1 MKRKKMD
8 RVFLAASLCLL
19 LFPSMFAAVPYAMV
33 EDLGTST
40 STQSLMRTN
49 DLFAKQE
56 IQTEEDSLRKINQ
69 GNIETNLDAKAQI
82 PKRVP
87 SFMNIFLDGKQARN
101 GFCDATTGYLSR
113 LLSSTT
119 TYYTRTYIPNEWIA
133 DGVPMGWHAD
143 DSSWSY
149 PLPFSFPFYET
160 YYTTIYISSNGLIT
174 FIGPDSSFGNSIEYL
189 SGKLAIAPAWD
200 DLETY
205 IPHDIYIWQPDS
217 THIIIRWE
225 VAALYDPSIVA
236 NFEIILGSDGVIQ
249 FNYGY
254 NSGLISATVGI
265 SNGVDDI
272 LAEDITTSDY
282 IQSIVFS
289 PFRYEHELDVCLEA
303 PMYLMPGYSSL
314 LNATVYNYGLSN
326 ETDVELHLMV
336 NGSLVN
342 DVTLPE
348 LVNGTSYTIDY
359 LWTPIEEATY
369 NITAYA
375 PPVPDENVTA
385 NNAATEFVEVTHP
398 LINPIEGQWANYTM
412 SQLDNATGQIIG
424 TQEMNFTYLR
434 YISPYQIDITMTSR
448 DPYGYIN
455 TGWMIVNIMNRMV
468 ESDSGIG
475 WAGMWYPGWI
485 ETNITIGSTINL
497 LDRTATVVGSQIVY
511 ALEQGIYPIDCWE
524 LSMEYYGY
532 EYTFWYDKA
541 SGLWIG
547 MEYVM
552 YPYRYEL
559 ALTTTNVPL
568 GKFEHELAV
577 VLEIPDFVEPGDS
590 SLLSATVYN
599 FGLSNETDVE
609 LYLMI
614 NGTTVDNATL
624 LELRNGTSYTIDYL
638 WTPTV
643 EAVYNVTAYAPPV
656 PDENV
661 TVNNIDSASVL
672 VCVALRILAYVEYAD
687 YYQEYENSL
696 TAIDSTYGPA
706 YVLTELWDY
715 TLLDSMLPRNDILF
729 IPEQE
734 YSYLSWMEMIGAM
747 WSETLSDF
755 LGEGG
760 VIIVCDCSG
769 DSYGILTGA
778 GLMSISAV
786 NYRSYDT
793 IYLVDPSDPLADGV
807 SSSFIG
813 PSGTISFVTS
823 ETNVIFD
830 DGVYPVV
837 IHKRIG
843 LGQIALIGF
852 DYYNSNPD
860 TQRILGNA
868 VGLSVRYEHEL
879 IVSLDTPA
887 YLEPGDSSLLSATV
901 YNFGLSNETDV
912 ELRLLIDDA
921 VVSSTTIPRFDNGT
935 SHTIGYLWTPTEEGT
950 YNITA
955 YAPQVEDEEI
965 TANNVATKMV
975 RVRGIKGYILF
986 DQTHYTDSITYYSI
1000 WVTNLTDRGYIVD
1013 TPTTGEITSS
1023 VLVEYDVFIIPQ
1035 AHEYYT
1041 TTERT
1046 VIQNFVS
1053 NGGGLLVIG
1062 EDYRDAYTDLTSFA
1076 GISWV
1081 YGYGR
1086 SGTTSDITPH
1096 FITRGVTSVDLPYP
1110 EAIIQVTGDAR
1121 DLVRDADGNI
1131 MLAISEQPGRVI
1143 GFVDE
1148 DSLRDYGIVYE
1159 DNLRLANNMIDWFS
1173 GPAATYT
1180 YSPIDPFVGE
1190 TVTFDASGSYDPD
1203 GIIVSYTW
1211 DFGDETPTETTDQST
1226 TTHAYIAGG
1235 TYTVTLN
1242 VTDDDGLTDTATDI
1256 VKVSRTTMKVEADV
1270 GSIHFRGET
1279 AEFYILV
1286 SLLGEPVDADINAT
1300 LYYSN
1305 GSLHTDL
1312 SEYAENVTLGLYRI
1326 PYTIPTEAPTGTYVL
1341 IVKASYLTLKG
1352 TCLTSFLISEWIE
1365 ATLVDIKDEIGTII
1379 LDTTTIKANLTAINA
1394 TITKIDRNVVTIKT
1408 IAGYVN
1414 ASLSDLE
1421 PIITRIDGNVV
1432 TIDTILGDVDT
1443 TLSELQNTTT
1453 IGLSAASALSAIAS
1467 VVAAVAVILLRKLKI
1482 G

>member
-1 MKRKKMD
+1 MN
-8 RVFLAASLCLL
+8 S
-19 LFPSMFAAVPYAMV
+19 
-33 EDLGTST
+33 
-40 STQSLMRTN
+40 N
-49 DLFAKQE
+49 DLLAKE
-56 IQTEEDSLRKINQ
+56 KIPAEEGSLQKKNQ
-69 GNIETNLDAKAQI
+69 QSSECNPNAEAQVSKNA
-82 PKRVP
+82 PN
-87 SFMNIFLDGKQARN
+87 FMNIFPANKQARKDL
-101 GFCDATTGYLSR
+101 CSVTTSCLSGSS
-113 LLSSTT
+113 SSTT
-119 TYYTRTYIPNEWIA
+119 TYYTRTYIPNEWIT

-143 DSSWSY
+143 DSSWTY

-174 FIGPDSSFGNSIEYL
+174 FIGPDSSCGNSIAYL
-189 SGKLAIAPAWD
+189 ASKLAIAPAWD
-200 DLETY
+200 DWITY
-205 IPHDIYIWQPDS
+205 IPYDIYLWQPDS

-225 VAALYDPSIVA
+225 VAPLYNSSAVA
-236 NFEIILGSDGVIQ
+236 NFEVILGSNGVIQ

-272 LAEDITTSDY
+272 LAEDITTSDC

-289 PFRYEHELDVCLEA
+289 PFQYEHELDVYLEA

-326 ETDVELHLMV
+326 ETNVELYLMV

-359 LWTPIEEATY
+359 LWTPTEEGTY

-385 NNAATEFVEVTHP
+385 NNVATKFVQVRPP

-412 SQLDNATGQIIG
+412 SQFDNATGQIIG
-424 TQEMNFTYLR
+424 IGEMNFTYLL
-434 YISPYQIDITMTSR
+434 YISPYQIYITLRQR
-448 DPYGYIN
+448 DPYGYVM
-455 TGWMIVNIMNRMV
+455 TGWMIVNVMNRIV

-475 WAGMWYPGWI
+475 WTGMYYPGCI
-485 ETNITIGSTINL
+485 ETNVTIGSTINL
-497 LDRTATVVGSQIVY
+497 LEGTATVVGSQIVY

-524 LSMEYYGY
+524 VFLEYYGY

-547 MEYVM
+547 MEYMM
-552 YPYRYEL
+552 YPYLYEL
-559 ALTTTNVPL
+559 ALTTTNIPL

-577 VLEIPDFVEPGDS
+577 VLEAPNFVEPGDS
-590 SLLSATVYN
+590 SLLSATIYN
-599 FGLSNETDVE
+599 FGLNNETDVE
-609 LYLMI
+609 LFLLI
-614 NGTTVDNATL
+614 NGTIVDNVTIS
-624 LELRNGTSYTIDYL
+624 ELMNGTSYTIDYL
-638 WTPTV
+638 WTPIE
-643 EAVYNVTAYAPPV
+643 EAMFNVTAYAPPV
-656 PDENV
+656 PNENV
-661 TVNNIDSASVL
+661 TVNNMDSTSVM
-672 VCVALRILAYVEYAD
+672 VCVAVRILAYVEYTN
-687 YYQEYENSL
+687 YYREYTNSL
-696 TAIDSTYGPA
+696 AAIGSTYGPA

-715 TLLDSMLPRNDILF
+715 TLLDSMLLGHDILF

-734 YSYLSWMEMIGAM
+734 YSYLYWMQTVGET

-755 LGEGG
+755 LEEGG
-760 VIIVCDCSG
+760 VIIVCDYYG
-769 DSYGILTGA
+769 ESYGILTGA

-786 NYRSYDT
+786 NHRSGST
-793 IYLVDPSDPLADGV
+793 VYLVDPTDPLADGV
-807 SSSFIG
+807 SSAFDG
-813 PSGTISFVTS
+813 PYGTLSFVTS
-823 ETNVIFD
+823 EANVVFH
-830 DGVYPVV
+830 DGICPVV
-837 IHKRIG
+837 IHKRIS

-868 VGLSVRYEHEL
+868 VGLAVRYEHEL
-879 IVSLDTPA
+879 IVSLDTPV

-912 ELRLLIDDA
+912 ELQLLIDDA
-921 VVSSTTIPRFDNGT
+921 LVNSTTIPKLDNGT
-935 SHTIGYLWTPTEEGT
+935 CCTINYLWTPMEEAT

-955 YAPQVEDEEI
+955 YTPPVENEEI
-965 TANNVATKMV
+965 TANNVATKMF
-975 RVRGIKGYILF
+975 RVRWIKGYILF

-1013 TPTTGEITSS
+1013 TYTTGEITSG
-1023 VLVEYDVFIIPQ
+1023 VLAEYDVFVILQ
-1035 AHEYYT
+1035 AHDYYSP
-1041 TTERT
+1041 TELT
-1046 VIQNFVS
+1046 AIQNFVS

-1062 EDYRDAYTDLTSFA
+1062 EDYKDSHTALTSFA
-1076 GISWV
+1076 GITWL
-1081 YGYGR
+1081 YDYGR
-1086 SGTTSDITPH
+1086 DGSTTDITPH
-1096 FITRGVTSVDLPYP
+1096 FITREVSSVYLSWP
-1110 EAIIQVTGDAR
+1110 EGTLQVTGDAQDLIR
-1121 DLVRDADGNI
+1121 DTDGNI

-1148 DSLRDYGIVYE
+1148 DTLRDYYIVFE

-1173 GPAATYT
+1173 GPVANFTC
-1180 YSPIDPFVGE
+1180 SPIDPFVGE

-1203 GIIVSYTW
+1203 GTIASYAW
-1211 DFGDETPTETTDQST
+1211 NFGDETPIETTNQST
-1226 TTHAYIAGG
+1226 TWHTYTAGG
-1235 TYTVTLN
+1235 PCAVTLT
-1242 VTDDDGLTDTATDI
+1242 VTDDDGLTDTATATMT
-1256 VKVSRTTMKVEADV
+1256 VSRTTMKVEVDV

-1286 SLLGEPVDADINAT
+1286 SLMGEPVDAVVNAT

-1305 GSLHTDL
+1305 GTLHTDL
-1312 SEYAENVTLGLYRI
+1312 SEYVEDITLGLYRI
-1326 PYTIPTEAPTGTYVL
+1326 PYTIPIDAPTGTYVL
-1341 IVKASYLTLKG
+1341 VAKASYLTLKG
-1352 TCLTSFLISEWIE
+1352 TSLTSFLISEWIQ
-1365 ATLVDIKDEIGTII
+1365 ATLVDIKDEIGTIL

-1394 TITKIDRNVVTIKT
+1394 IIAKIDHNVVTIKT

-1421 PIITRIDGNVV
+1421 PTITDIA
-1432 TIDTILGDVDT
+1432 GDVVNIHTIIGDVNS
-1443 TLSELQNTTT
+1443 TLSELQDMAGTLQNTTM
-1453 IGLSAASALSAIAS
+1453 IGLSAASMLSAVAS